1 MLRTPSRSLRLRG
14 PRERT
19 VKYPHGEQILES
31 LNQLLT
37 LELTGVNQ
45 FFLHARMCRNWGYER
60 LADAIRQR
68 SIDEMKHAEKIID
81 RVLYLEGVPNLQRL
95 DKIRLGENVP
105 EILRL
110 DYEHEKK
117 LVDKVK
123 EQVKLLL
130 ELGDPGSRQLVE
142 EVLRGEENDID
153 WFESQF
159 ALIEQIGEAN

>member
-1 MLRTPSRSLRLRG
+1 M
-14 PRERT
+14 
-19 VKYPHGEQILES
+19 KYPHGEQILES

-60 LADAIRQR
+60 LADTIRQR

-110 DYEHEKK
+110 DYEHEKR

-123 EQVKLLL
+123 EQVQLLL
-130 ELGDPGSRQLVE
+130 ELGDHGSRQLVE

-159 ALIEQIGEAN
+159 ALIEQIGEAHYLAQQVRGG

>member
-1 MLRTPSRSLRLRG
+1 
-14 PRERT
+14 

-60 LADAIRQR
+60 LADTIRQR

-130 ELGDPGSRQLVE
+130 ELGDHGSRQLVE

-159 ALIEQIGEAN
+159 ALIQQIGEANYLAQQVRGG

>member
-1 MLRTPSRSLRLRG
+1 
-14 PRERT
+14 

-60 LADAIRQR
+60 LADTIRQR

-130 ELGDPGSRQLVE
+130 ELGDHGSRQLVE

-159 ALIEQIGEAN
+159 ALIEQIGEANYLAQQVRGG

>member
-1 MLRTPSRSLRLRG
+1 M
-14 PRERT
+14 
-19 VKYPHGEQILES
+19 KYPHGEQILES

-68 SIDEMKHAEKIID
+68 SIEEMKHAEKIID

-95 DKIRLGENVP
+95 EKIRLGETGA
-105 EILRL
+105 EILKL
-110 DYEHEKK
+110 DYEHEMK
-117 LVDKVK
+117 LVEKMK

-130 ELGDPGSRQLVE
+130 ELGDHGSRQLVE
-142 EVLRGEENDID
+142 EVLRGEEGDID

-159 ALIEQIGEAN
+159 ALIQQIGEANYLAQQIR

>member
-1 MLRTPSRSLRLRG
+1 M
-14 PRERT
+14 
-19 VKYPHGEQILES
+19 KYPHGEQILES

-95 DKIRLGENVP
+95 EKIRLGETVA
-105 EILRL
+105 EILKL
-110 DYEHEKK
+110 DYEHEMK
-117 LVDKVK
+117 LVEKMK

-130 ELGDPGSRQLVE
+130 ELGDHGSRQLVE
-142 EVLRGEENDID
+142 EALRGEEGDID

-159 ALIEQIGEAN
+159 ALIQQIGEANYLAQQIRS

>member
-1 MLRTPSRSLRLRG
+1 M
-14 PRERT
+14 
-19 VKYPHGEQILES
+19 KYPHGEQILES

-60 LADAIRQR
+60 LADTIRQR
-68 SIDEMKHAEKIID
+68 SIEEMKHAEKIID

-95 DKIRLGENVP
+95 EKIRLGETVA
-105 EILRL
+105 EILKL
-110 DYEHEKK
+110 DYEHEMK
-117 LVDKVK
+117 LVEKMK

-130 ELGDPGSRQLVE
+130 ELGDHGSRQLVE
-142 EVLRGEENDID
+142 EVLRGEEGDID

-159 ALIEQIGEAN
+159 ALIQQIGEANYLAQQIRS

>member
-1 MLRTPSRSLRLRG
+1 
-14 PRERT
+14 

-110 DYEHEKK
+110 DYEHEKR

-130 ELGDPGSRQLVE
+130 ELGDHGSRQLVE

-159 ALIEQIGEAN
+159 ALIQQTGEANYLAQQVRGG

>member
-1 MLRTPSRSLRLRG
+1 M
-14 PRERT
+14 
-19 VKYPHGEQILES
+19 KYPHGEQILES

-60 LADAIRQR
+60 LADTIRQR

-130 ELGDPGSRQLVE
+130 ELGDHGSRQLVE

-159 ALIEQIGEAN
+159 ALIQQIGEANYLAQQVRGG

>member
-1 MLRTPSRSLRLRG
+1 M
-14 PRERT
+14 
-19 VKYPHGEQILES
+19 KYPHGEQILES

-60 LADAIRQR
+60 LADTIRQR

-123 EQVKLLL
+123 EQVQLLL
-130 ELGDPGSRQLVE
+130 ELGDHGSRQLVE

-159 ALIEQIGEAN
+159 ALIQQIGEANYLAQQVRGG